1 MKQVHLI
8 LQSKGGVGKSLL
20 TWFLANHYSDSESVL
35 FMDVDESTRT
45 SSSRL
50 ASILSTPERSLFYPI
65 LNEQKKL
72 EREYFLT
79 LFERISNLST
89 EQIFLDFGAPESEEF
104 RKLLEY
110 EISAEDLSIELAA
123 MGIELI
129 LYVVVA
135 GRDAFE
141 SCSRFLLSMNTIVG
155 THIEIKI
162 LMNEGTFGGT
172 EGINFGRESLSKL
185 GFPKVSSFGNLGES
199 QSGRDII
206 KLVSLGKKPDNLSL
220 AMKLTFRKAM
230 NQIEALLN

>member
-50 ASILSTPERSLFYPI
+50 SSILSSPERSLFYPI

-185 GFPKVSSFGNLGES
+185 GFPKCHPLEIWVKVNLDE
-199 QSGRDII
+199 I
-206 KLVSLGKKPDNLSL
+206 SLNSC
-220 AMKLTFRKAM
+220 RWEKAR
-230 NQIEALLN
+230 

>member
-1 MKQVHLI
+1 MKQVNLI

-20 TWFLANHYSDSESVL
+20 TWFLANHYSDNNNVL

-50 ASILSTPERSLFYPI
+50 ASILSSSDRSLFYPI

-72 EREYFLT
+72 EREYFLS

-110 EISAEDLSIELAA
+110 EISAEDLSIELSA
-123 MGIELI
+123 MGISLA
-129 LYVVVA
+129 LYIVIA

-141 SCSRFLLSMNTIVG
+141 SCSRFLFSMRSIIGSHLKV
-155 THIEIKI
+155 KV
-162 LMNEGTFGGT
+162 LLNEGTFGG
-172 EGINFGRESLSKL
+172 REDLNLVIERLSKM
-185 GFPKVSSFGNLGES
+185 GISQIYPFGNLGES

-206 KLVSLGKKPDNLSL
+206 ELISIGKKPENLSL

>member
-1 MKQVHLI
+1 
-8 LQSKGGVGKSLL
+8 
-20 TWFLANHYSDSESVL
+20 
-35 FMDVDESTRT
+35 MDVDESTRT

-50 ASILSTPERSLFYPI
+50 ASILSSSERSLFYPI

-110 EISAEDLSIELAA
+110 EISAEDLSIELAT

>member
-110 EISAEDLSIELAA
+110 EISAEDLSVELAA
-123 MGIELI
+123 IGIELI
-129 LYVVVA
+129 LYVIVA

-141 SCSRFLLSMNTIVG
+141 SCSRYLLSMSTIVG

-185 GFPKVSSFGNLGES
+185 GFPKVSSIGNLGES